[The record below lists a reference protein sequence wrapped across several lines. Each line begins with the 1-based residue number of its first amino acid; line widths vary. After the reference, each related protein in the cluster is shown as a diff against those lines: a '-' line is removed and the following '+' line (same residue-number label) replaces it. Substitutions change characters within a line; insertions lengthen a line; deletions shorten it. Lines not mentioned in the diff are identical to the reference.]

1 MEHPESTLSKRFVT
15 QCFPTQVPNERV
27 SSRVFDHGH
36 FFFKD
41 IKYIEIFK
49 LLVTCKLARAL
60 TLLKYNVASNITSPD
75 RIF

>member
-1 MEHPESTLSKRFVT
+1 MKEFHLGFLIMAI
-15 QCFPTQVPNERV
+15 
-27 SSRVFDHGH
+27 

>member
-1 MEHPESTLSKRFVT
+1 MKEFHLGFLIMAI
-15 QCFPTQVPNERV
+15 
-27 SSRVFDHGH
+27 
-36 FFFKD
+36 FFKD

-49 LLVTCKLARAL
+49 LLVTCKLACAL